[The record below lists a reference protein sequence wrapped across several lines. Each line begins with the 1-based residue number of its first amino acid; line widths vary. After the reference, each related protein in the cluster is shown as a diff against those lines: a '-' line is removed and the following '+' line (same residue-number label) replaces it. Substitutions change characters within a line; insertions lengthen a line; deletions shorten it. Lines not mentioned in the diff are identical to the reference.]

1 MFSVEQ
7 IEQIE
12 FIKELSLVVTI
23 LRPSSEKNFHE
34 DFHITHHPRNFLE
47 YFHNCTSWMKNEKY

>member
-12 FIKELSLVVTI
+12 FIKELSRVVTI
-23 LRPSSEKNFHE
+23 LRPSSKK
-34 DFHITHHPRNFLE
+34 
-47 YFHNCTSWMKNEKY
+47 TSMKIFI